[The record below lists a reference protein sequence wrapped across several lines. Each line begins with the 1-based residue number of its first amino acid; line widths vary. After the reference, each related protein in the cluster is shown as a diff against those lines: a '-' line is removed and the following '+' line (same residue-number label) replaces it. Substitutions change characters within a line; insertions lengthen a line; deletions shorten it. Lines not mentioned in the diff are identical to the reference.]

1 MISEFALGPWLP
13 DVTDYRN
20 PGLEVC
26 TNVIPGPGGYKPAY
40 GANTSEGDVGA
51 AVLSAMSFQR
61 ADGTRITV
69 CATAGDLHHIV
80 GGTVADSTLTLT
92 LTEPVRFE
100 RFGSSIY
107 ASSKEGVWYLDDI
120 EADSTFVAENWTI
133 PHGLAMA
140 RVGDFLFMG
149 NLIDTDTNDASYR
162 VRWSPYNNPQGEW
175 ATSISLQ
182 SDAVDMP
189 ENLGVV
195 MGITG
200 GNTGLIFQR
209 NGLSRIQYTGGPSVF
224 AKQVVDTQ
232 RGLAAPFSLAQVGE
246 NVFYLSDDG
255 FFVTNGTAGQSI
267 SRGRVWDWF
276 LANASQTYLSTV
288 QAAVDWPNR
297 CVVWTVPGDSG
308 AFVGLL
314 YYNWETQWWSY
325 VALATDCV
333 FASGIAG
340 LTLEQVA
347 AIYTD
352 LDTMTLSLDSPSFA
366 ARGKSMA
373 AFVGGIQYQLTGSS
387 LAAVFESG
395 EFQPQPG
402 KRVFVRSVTPIVTD
416 SSDAT
421 LVTMTGRVR
430 AGASY
435 TSAPDV
441 AIGPIG
447 FAPFNFDSRFVRVG
461 LTIPAGTTWNDAF
474 GYQIDFDVSGDT

>member
-1 MISEFALGPWLP
+1 MIREFSLGQWLP
-13 DVTDYRN
+13 DVTDYNN

-26 TNVIPGPGGYKPAY
+26 TNVIPGPGGYRPAY
-40 GANTSEGDVGA
+40 GTNTSEGDIGA
-51 AVLSAMSFQR
+51 SALSAATFQKSN
-61 ADGTRITV
+61 GTRVTV
-69 CATAGDLHHIV
+69 CATAGDLHHV
-80 GGTVADSTLTLT
+80 TGGVVTDSSLTLT

-100 RFGSSIY
+100 RFGSTIY

-120 EADSTFVAENWTI
+120 ETDTAFVAENWTI

-149 NLIDTDTNDASYR
+149 NLIDTDTSDAPYR
-162 VRWSPYNNPQGEW
+162 VRWSPYNNPKGTW

-200 GNTGLIFQR
+200 GSTGLIFQR
-209 NGLSRIQYTGGPSVF
+209 NGLSRIQYTGGTSVF

-232 RGLAAPFSLAQVGE
+232 RGLAAPNSLAQVGE

-255 FFVTNGTAGQSI
+255 FFVTTGTAGQPI

-276 LANASQTYLSTV
+276 LANASQTYLSSV

-297 CVVWTVPGDSG
+297 CVVWTVPNDSG
-308 AFVGLL
+308 AFTGLL

-325 VALATDCV
+325 VSLAVDCV

-340 LTLEQVA
+340 VTLEQVA
-347 AIYTD
+347 ALYPN
-352 LDTMTLSLDSPSFA
+352 LDAMAITLDSPTFA
-366 ARGKSMA
+366 ARGRSLA
-373 AFVGGIQYQLTGSS
+373 AFVGGIQYQLNGATLPAS
-387 LAAVFESG
+387 FESG
-395 EFQPQPG
+395 EFQPRPG
-402 KRVFVRSVTPIVTD
+402 KRVYVRSVTPLIND
-416 SSDAT
+416 QADAT
-421 LVTMTGRVR
+421 LVTVTGRER
-430 AGASY
+430 MGAST

-441 AIGPIG
+441 AIGPLG
-447 FAPFNFDSRFVRVG
+447 FAPFAYDSRFVRVG
-461 LTIPAGTTWNDAF
+461 LNIPAGTTWGDAYGF
-474 GYQIDFDVSGDT
+474 QVDFDVSGDT

>member
-1 MISEFALGPWLP
+1 MISEFSLGAWLP
-13 DVTDYRN
+13 DVTDYKN
-20 PGLEVC
+20 PGLEIC
-26 TNVIPGPGGYKPAY
+26 TNAIPGPGGYKPAR

-61 ADGTRITV
+61 ADGTRVTV

-80 GGTVADSTLTLT
+80 GGTVTDSALTLT

-100 RFGSSIY
+100 RFGETIY

-120 EADSTFVAENWTI
+120 ETDNTFAAESWTI

-149 NLIDTDTNDASYR
+149 NLTDTDTTDAPYR
-162 VRWSPYNNPQGEW
+162 VRWSPFNNPKGAW

-209 NGLSRIQYTGGPSVF
+209 NGLSRIQYTGGASVF
-224 AKQVVDTQ
+224 DKRVVDTQ

-276 LANASQTYLSTV
+276 LDTAQQTYLPDV

-297 CVVWTVPGDSG
+297 CIVWTIPGDGG

-314 YYNWETQWWSY
+314 YYNWETQMWAH
-325 VALATDCV
+325 VGLATDCV
-333 FASGIAG
+333 FASGVAG

-347 AIYTD
+347 ALYPDID
-352 LDTMTLSLDSPSFA
+352 AMPESLDSPSFA
-366 ARGKSMA
+366 ARGRSLA
-373 AFVGGIQYQLTGSS
+373 AMIGGIQYQLMGSS

-402 KRVFVRSVTPIVTD
+402 KRVFVRSVAPIVAEQ
-416 SSDAT
+416 SEGT
-421 LVTMTGRVR
+421 LVTVTGRER

-435 TSAPDV
+435 TLAPDV
-441 AIGPIG
+441 AIGPAG

-461 LTIPAGTTWNDAF
+461 MTIPAGTTWADAY
-474 GYQIDFDVSGDT
+474 GYQVDFDVSGDT